1 MNVRGRK
8 LLHQMR
14 VHWRL
19 YLPAAAADGLP
30 DYFQVHSHGGRTDCL
45 SETFRFA
52 RASGAAPWVGLDYF
66 KRFFGT
72 YMFGRVLKNTLI
84 LSAYSIFAGFPMP
97 ILFALCLNVMRC
109 KAFKKTVQMI
119 TYAPH
124 FISTT
129 VLVGM
134 LMSLLNEP
142 HGHVR
147 HAVQPALRQLSAR
160 PVRHRRGVQAPVRV
174 VGHLAG
180 DGLGRDHLHCGRFPV
195 WTCSCTRRPRSTARG
210 G

>member
-14 VHWRL
+14 VHWQL
-19 YLPAAAADGLP
+19 YLLLLLP
-30 DYFQVHSHGGRTDCL
+30 MAYLIIFKYIPMAGVQIA
-45 SETFRFA
+45 FRKFSI
-52 RASGAAPWVGLDYF
+52 RKGIWGSPWVGLDYF

-109 KAFKKTVQMI
+109 KAFKKTAQMI

-134 LMSLLNEP
+134 LMSLLNSRTGMYGTLCSRLFGSYP
-142 HGHVR
+142 PDLFGIGK
-147 HAVQPALRQLSAR
+147 AFK
-160 PVRHRRGVQAPVRV
+160 
-174 VGHLAG
+174 HLY
-180 DGLGRDHLHCGRFPV
+180 V
-195 WTCSCTRRPRSTARG
+195 
-210 G
+210 